1 MRGAASG
8 PPQAFFL
15 KDAPWAER
23 AVQVGGRSAG
33 AVISGWDV
41 RETDFPPSMDPRSLN
56 FELAPGPEA
65 LGTGLD
71 SLEVDLEEAP
81 QVEREIVDI
90 FGNPGSVAGARVAS
104 MPITTVTA
112 TKTGIRT
119 MSRTRTPQVTATAP
133 LNQTATWTP
142 LAVRGS
148 SFLSM
153 RSAFNRPSRE
163 NSPGSRVCESWAP
176 LDDEVMQRSW

>member
-90 FGNPGSVAGARVAS
+90 FGNPGIGGWRAGGVHADNDSDSDEDWDTDNATGRSGAAS
-104 MPITTVTA
+104 
-112 TKTGIRT
+112 
-119 MSRTRTPQVTATAP
+119 
-133 LNQTATWTP
+133 
-142 LAVRGS
+142 
-148 SFLSM
+148 
-153 RSAFNRPSRE
+153 
-163 NSPGSRVCESWAP
+163 C
-176 LDDEVMQRSW
+176 